1 MSYSECYSCSGCGGR
16 KCDKCSAQVCISNME
31 SHRDLYKEKNEF
43 NNKVYNAIQ
52 YLCNYCY
59 IIKNNLYNNYG
70 INIDIS
76 DCYDKLIQSDNFLQ
90 KMKIKNEEI
99 QNCINII
106 NNEMQTIKINRTNEV
121 NNLKKIHDKKM
132 EEINK
137 LLEEEKKKFEIN
149 ESIYEKDFKS
159 KKQEINDLINSKKNI
174 DIDIEDIVKSFIEE
188 EKLKQDEEFN
198 INKDKLDQ
206 EYNYI
211 KKELKY
217 TEKELKLKN
226 DCLNEIKKINNYS
239 DKIPNFENWIIN
251 FNLNK
256 YLKS

>member
-1 MSYSECYSCSGCGGR
+1 
-16 KCDKCSAQVCISNME
+16 
-31 SHRDLYKEKNEF
+31 
-43 NNKVYNAIQ
+43 
-52 YLCNYCY
+52 
-59 IIKNNLYNNYG
+59 
-70 INIDIS
+70 
-76 DCYDKLIQSDNFLQ
+76 
-90 KMKIKNEEI
+90 
-99 QNCINII
+99 
-106 NNEMQTIKINRTNEV
+106 
-121 NNLKKIHDKKM
+121 M

-137 LLEEEKKKFEIN
+137 LLDEEKKKFEIN

-198 INKDKLDQ
+198 INKNKLDQ